1 MKVRLIATGSQPL
14 MMHNIRLASPM
25 DPFAKEMAKL
35 NKAKPSS
42 KRTDE
47 DRLEMARVEWEGSLY
62 FEDGIGPYAPGSW
75 IFKNLL
81 EAARSGRRG
90 KKVEGGIV
98 IATAINPV
106 LYKGP
111 RTIAEMW
118 KDGTSEFVDFR
129 SVRVGQ
135 AKVDRCRPIF
145 KNWTIESEIYLDTGV
160 LDLEELNDIAGI
172 GGRLYGYGDYR
183 QQFGRFDAIVKEIG

>member
-1 MKVRLIATGSQPL
+1 MKIRLVATGSQPII
-14 MMHNIRLASPM
+14 MHNIRLASPM
-25 DPFAKEMAKL
+25 DPFAKELARL

-47 DRLEMARVEWEGSLY
+47 ERLEMARVEWEGSLY
-62 FEDGIGPYAPGSW
+62 WDDVTGPFAPGSW
-75 IFKNLL
+75 VFKNLL

-90 KKVEGGIV
+90 KKIEGGV
-98 IATAINPV
+98 VVATPVNPL
-106 LYKGP
+106 LYRGP
-111 RTIAEMW
+111 RKIEDMW
-118 KDGTSEFVDFR
+118 GDGDSEFVDFR

-145 KNWTIESEIYLDTGV
+145 KDWKVESELYLDTGI
-160 LDLEELNDIAGI
+160 LDLEELQDIASI

-183 QQFGRFDAIVKEIG
+183 QQYGRFEAEVTSI